1 MEDATGNQRNNVAG
15 WNGIRFT
22 MPPGWEFRVIDKR
35 HIVLERNF
43 NPLLQLKW
51 EMQTRRKD
59 IEKAQ
64 PADREQWS
72 CSTGGS
78 SVWPEIKKRFELITL
93 REPGQDHLTG
103 ILFCRDCNAGIHFQ
117 LLSSDSADRRECEQV
132 LASLTCHDIDNQA
145 SYAWTLQD
153 TTFCLPAEM
162 ALQQYGFKAG
172 LCWTSHRQGPT
183 VVRACRL
190 APADRRLA
198 QASAVTILQELTG
211 EGELRQDQLC
221 SEGTTVLYR
230 SPPIFNQLLYRMR
243 RRPPF
248 IQAAL
253 RHLAGAN
260 VLAGCI
266 ISSRRPIPPAA
277 ACSLLP
283 SL

>member
-1 MEDATGNQRNNVAG
+1 MTDATGNQRNNVAG

-22 MPPGWEFRVIDKR
+22 MPPSWEFRVIDKK

-43 NPLLQLKW
+43 SPLLQLKW
-51 EMQTRRKD
+51 EMQTRRED

-64 PADREQWS
+64 PVDREQWS

-117 LLSSDSADRRECEQV
+117 LLSSDSAERKECEKV
-132 LASLTCHDIDNQA
+132 LASLTCHDNQD

-153 TTFCLPAEM
+153 TTFYLPTEL
-162 ALQQYGFKAG
+162 ALQRYEFKAG
-172 LCWTSHRQGPT
+172 LCWTSHRQGAT
-183 VVRACRL
+183 VIRTCRL

-198 QASAVTILQELTG
+198 QASAVAILQQLTG
-211 EGELRQDQLC
+211 EGELLQDTLC
-221 SEGTTVLYR
+221 SGETTALYR
-230 SPPIFNQLLYRMR
+230 SPSIFNQLLYRMR

-248 IQAAL
+248 LQAAL
-253 RHLAGAN
+253 RHLAGPN

-266 ISSRRPIPPAA
+266 ISSKQPISPAA
-277 ACSLLP
+277 ACGLLP
-283 SL
+283 IQ